1 MPSPDQG
8 QGAQGRVRQE
18 GEAADDPQ
26 GARGRHRPR
35 DQGFL
40 NKIRADKEA
49 FRILPV
55 KGQHAQLFIFDGQ
68 RRNCNIS
75 IMGSN
80 PWSPFLW
87 TNVASHNARPVD
99 PGLNR
104 DHLTSLCAAH
114 SVPVTCQQ
122 HICNLIVNLL
132 RYARTNEMDQDKIQW
147 IHILGR
153 GPVRDLGE
161 RSGQRRHLDHREGD
175 PGLRVQDEDDH
186 GGPQGLRHRDPGR
199 SGRLKNILSFESKF
213 YTFVYVENC
222 I

>member
-8 QGAQGRVRQE
+8 PGAQGRVRQE
-18 GEAADDPQ
+18 GEAAHDPQ

-55 KGQHAQLFIFDGQ
+55 KGQHAQLFMFDGEELEHF
-68 RRNCNIS
+68 I
-75 IMGSN
+75 IMPHGSN
-80 PWSPFLW
+80 PWSPFLG
-87 TNVASHNARPVD
+87 TNSASHNARPVD
-99 PGLNR
+99 HALNR

-132 RYARTNEMDQDKIQW
+132 RCARTNNSKIIQ
-147 IHILGR
+147 
-153 GPVRDLGE
+153 
-161 RSGQRRHLDHREGD
+161 
-175 PGLRVQDEDDH
+175 
-186 GGPQGLRHRDPGR
+186 
-199 SGRLKNILSFESKF
+199 KYN
-213 YTFVYVENC
+213 N
-222 I
+222 

>member
-40 NKIRADKEA
+40 NEIRADKEA

-132 RYARTNEMDQDKIQW
+132 RYARTNELDQDKIQL
-147 IHILGR
+147 IHIF
-153 GPVRDLGE
+153 
-161 RSGQRRHLDHREGD
+161 RSR
-175 PGLRVQDEDDH
+175 P
-186 GGPQGLRHRDPGR
+186 
-199 SGRLKNILSFESKF
+199 
-213 YTFVYVENC
+213 C
-222 I
+222 A